1 MNLHD
6 ELKSLGSGKPNT
18 VTINPMQPC
27 LSASPTLITGQKSI
41 QTRSLAN
48 STLPALNLPACAR
61 LRDSLISPPS
71 SLTWNQQSGA

>member
-6 ELKSLGSGKPNT
+6 ELKSLGSGKT
-18 VTINPMQPC
+18 EYRYDQPMQPC

-61 LRDSLISPPS
+61 LQDSLISPSS
-71 SLTWNQQSGA
+71 SLTWNQQNGA